1 MVNVKDI
8 PMEDGTIDK
17 DGVFHPTVKYTDVI
31 DMLEA
36 LFVNQLELMKKY
48 HEIEERVL
56 PCIVPDDVPVNLD
69 SYEGQHCLRWLI
81 RNAITELSEADDC
94 LKNKAWKK
102 TMIETDVV
110 HLKEEM
116 VDALHFFIEACIL
129 IGMDA
134 KELFEFY
141 MKKNA
146 VNKFRQRS
154 EY

>member
-1 MVNVKDI
+1 MVNVSDVENERKAWEGI
-8 PMEDGTIDK
+8 SN
-17 DGVFHPTVKYTDVI
+17 TD
-31 DMLEA
+31 DCFLRWMFGE
-36 LFVNQLELMKKY
+36 QEELMRTYHFIEKKT
-48 HEIEERVL
+48 L
-56 PCIVPDDVPVNLD
+56 PCVVPEKVPVDLD
-69 SYEGQHCLRWLI
+69 SYHGQHCLRWLI

-102 TMIETDVV
+102 TMIETDVT

-116 VDALHFFIEACIL
+116 ADALHFFIESCLL

>member
-1 MVNVKDI
+1 MINVSDV
-8 PMEDGTIDK
+8 EGVEEDDGTDDHYLK
-17 DGVFHPTVKYTDVI
+17 HMF
-31 DMLEA
+31 M
-36 LFVNQLELMKKY
+36 QQRELMLKY
-48 HEIEERVL
+48 HEIEKKIL
-56 PCIVPDDVPVNLD
+56 PCVVPEKVPVNLD
-69 SYEGQHCLRWLI
+69 SYHGQHCLRWLI

-94 LKNKAWKK
+94 LKNKAWKT

-116 VDALHFFIEACIL
+116 ADALHFFIEACIL